1 MSDELLTVFED
12 VIRVVNCVKNSP
24 LREKTAKLRGDVEAE
39 NMTLLYYCETRW
51 LSHVRV
57 LHRVFGLKEE
67 IASFLN
73 DISNNDY
80 ANICYS
86 EDLIQELAQ
95 LVDIFEN

>member
-1 MSDELLTVFED
+1 M
-12 VIRVVNCVKNSP
+12 
-24 LREKTAKLRGDVEAE
+24 KTEHAR
-39 NMTLLYYCETRW
+39 LLYYCETRW

-95 LVDIFEN
+95 LVDIFEKLRYLNKALREKLELWK